1 MSTTG
6 EQFDLP
12 LPERVD
18 LWRDQIGA
26 RKGLIGTGA
35 RAGVDFDAAMLVRST
50 STMIRLVGS
59 DRCSPNELQPVAT
72 ALAAVRDR
80 QLQELGPGVAV
91 NAVVVCDTASVSRES
106 YRVCESVGV
115 ELVCFNDTYD
125 RPRLAQIVTAQS
137 EDLPSTH
144 PAVHKNHQSDQE
156 RKAEL
161 DAALGDDEGALD
173 SLAAW
178 EFDSDPDLFEPDTG
192 LELAP
197 VADELEHEGGVPRSW
212 AWNDEHPYDLRLF
225 WSEEPDFDMP
235 PVSLEGLSG
244 AALRERKVQLARAYM
259 GFDPESEGIQCP
271 LMLKGYERVFFVL
284 GGSGLVEYRKPPRLP
299 ARRGPSVRVG
309 TVSRVTRGTYLSMS
323 TRVGSTAVDAAPAE
337 EVLTPVDDGYIVVT
351 SDRVAFVGERM
362 QREWRHRQAI
372 GSRVETLRV
381 DGFPPAKA
389 VMIPTSNRVRVSGF
403 YLNDGLVSTLQFM
416 IELARCQSAEDRQ
429 KLVRSLSSGGAGRA

>member
-1 MSTTG
+1 MNSTG
-6 EQFDLP
+6 ESIDVP

-26 RKGLIGTGA
+26 REGMLGTGA
-35 RAGVDFDAAMLVRST
+35 RAGVDFDTSMLVRST
-50 STMIRLVGS
+50 STMIRLVQS
-59 DRCSPNELQPVAT
+59 DRCSPDELQPVAI

-91 NAVVVCDTASVSRES
+91 NAVVVCDAASVSRES

-125 RPRLAQIVTAQS
+125 RPRLAQIVTARS

-144 PAVHKNHQSDQE
+144 PAVHSDHQSDEEHQ
-156 RKAEL
+156 AEL
-161 DAALGDDEGALD
+161 EPALGDDEGGSDAP
-173 SLAAW
+173 AAW
-178 EFDSDPDLFEPDTG
+178 YPDSDSDLFEPDAE
-192 LELAP
+192 LELTT
-197 VADELEHEGGVPRSW
+197 VADEFEHEGGVPKSW
-212 AWNDEHPYDLRLF
+212 AWNDEHPYELRLF
-225 WSEEPDFDMP
+225 WGEEPDFDMP
-235 PVSLEGLSG
+235 PISLEGLIG
-244 AALRERKVQLARAYM
+244 PALRERKVQLARAYM
-259 GFDPESEGIQCP
+259 GFDPESEGIHCP

-284 GGSGLVEYRKPPRLP
+284 SGSGLVEYRKPPRLP

-309 TVSRVTRGTYLSMS
+309 TVSRITRGTYLSMS
-323 TRVGSTAVDAAPAE
+323 TRVGSPTVEAAPTE

-362 QREWRHRQAI
+362 HREWRHRHAI

-381 DGFPPAKA
+381 DGLPPAKA
-389 VMIPTSNRVRVSGF
+389 VMIPTSNRAKVAGF
-403 YLNDGLVSTLQFM
+403 YLSDGLVSTLQFM

-429 KLVRSLSSGGAGRA
+429 KLVRFLSPGGAGRA